1 MNELRIKFDFTHG
14 PIWKDKYDRE
24 NGEFYTGIP
33 VVDNDKALKVL
44 NEEASR
50 EYSSLYHYD
59 EDGRYT
65 FDEETFEQI
74 KTDLLSLVNAIIS
87 RLNEINDGTY
97 VVIDEET
104 DNLMKKVS

>member
-1 MNELRIKFDFTHG
+1 MIGEELSINEIRIKFDFTHG

-33 VVDNDKALKVL
+33 VVDNDKALMVL

-59 EDGRYT
+59 EDGRYS
-65 FDEETFEQI
+65 FDEETDI
-74 KTDLLSLVNAIIS
+74 
-87 RLNEINDGTY
+87 
-97 VVIDEET
+97 
-104 DNLMKKVS
+104 LMKKVS